1 MYQSVDFGTPLLYLA
16 VAGVIVVFA
25 IPLGIHA
32 LLRWR
37 GYRKDSETR
46 RTYVRRRDIGIETGV
61 SGAGIIVALAFV
73 AVCAVGWNQS
83 EKNLVANIESRY
95 EVSDVRLAS
104 WNGSWATV
112 ELLDGNGVVAPGIE
126 VSFDAVGA
134 PVLRDVAFELD
145 PKHAVEHSLELRQQ
159 PATPVPS
166 AAFSRSPLR
175 PQA

>member
-1 MYQSVDFGTPLLYLA
+1 MYQPVDFGTSLLYLA
-16 VAGVIVVFA
+16 VAGVIVVFV
-25 IPLGIHA
+25 IPIGIHA
-32 LLRWR
+32 LFRWH

-46 RTYVRRRDIGIETGV
+46 RTYARRRDIGIEAGV
-61 SGAGIIVALAFV
+61 AGAGIIVALAFV
-73 AVCAVGWNQS
+73 AVCAVDWKQS

-95 EVSDVRLAS
+95 EVSDVQLAS

-112 ELLDGNGVVAPGIE
+112 KLLDGNGVFAPGIE

-134 PVLRDVAFELD
+134 PVLRDVAFALD

-166 AAFSRSPLR
+166 ATVPYSLLR